1 MQVIITLL
9 NEVDVEELYQFEVH
23 NRVFFEK
30 MVPSRGEDY
39 YHVETFKVRHKE
51 LLLEQEKGLSR
62 FYLIRKVS
70 GEIIGRLNLVDIDS
84 KECTASV
91 GFRVGEQFVGKG
103 IAYQA
108 LKLLLKTEL
117 SIKKIH
123 GKTTTNNIASQKV
136 MEKSGFNKV
145 STSDEDFHFNGE
157 KVKFLHYLWQR

>member
-1 MQVIITLL
+1 MKVRISLL
-9 NEVDVEELYQFEVH
+9 NEEDEEELYQFEVN
-23 NRVFFEK
+23 NREFFEK
-30 MVPSRGEDY
+30 TVPSRGEDY
-39 YHVETFKVRHKE
+39 YHFETFKIRHKE

-62 FYLIRKVS
+62 FYLIRDDS
-70 GEIIGRLNLVDIDS
+70 GEIVGRLNLVDIDN

-91 GFRVGEQFVGKG
+91 GFRVGEQSIGKG

-108 LKLLLKTEL
+108 LKLLLTTES

-145 STSDEDFHFNGE
+145 SISHEDFVFNDE